1 MPMNLD
7 RSASRQKLFTRRAA
21 VLGGGK
27 LALASLLVGRM
38 YWLQVVEAEQYQMLA
53 EENRINMRLLAPPRG
68 RILDR
73 FGRELASNRQNYRIV
88 LVPEQTDDVAE
99 TLNRLGRVITLTDFQ
114 VRRILREARRNR
126 AFLPINVAENLS
138 WEEFAQVNV
147 RQPDLP
153 GVQPDVGSRRYYPFG
168 SAVAHVVGYV
178 SSVTE
183 KELTGDPLLELP
195 GFRTGKSGI
204 EKRFD
209 QDLRGSAGNS
219 RVEVNAY
226 GRVIRELQRNEG
238 RAGSDH
244 ALTIDLD
251 LQQTID
257 DRLSEESA
265 ACVVM
270 DVHDGE
276 VLALVSTP
284 SYDPNAFNAGLSSAQ
299 WQALIG
305 NPRHPLLNKATAGE
319 FPPGST
325 FKMVVALAA
334 LEAGVISPDTAFF
347 CNGKMEL
354 GDNIFHCWRWRYGGH
369 GKVAMRA
376 GLAESCDVY
385 FYEIAL
391 RVGVDRIAEMARRLG
406 LGEVTGLAL
415 PGERD
420 GLVPTK
426 AWKQAEYG
434 RPWQRGET
442 LNAGI
447 GQGYLLATPLQLAV
461 MTARIANGGYMVR
474 PRLLRDLEARVLPA
488 SAPQRESLGLSRRA
502 LKIVQDGM
510 FDVVNGKRGTART
523 AALAEELGTMAGK
536 TGTAQVR
543 RISKAE
549 RQSGVRKA
557 EEVPWEERDH
567 GLFVAYAPAEAPRYA
582 LSLIIEHGG
591 SGAATG
597 RVAGELMARVLQ
609 RDPKSR
615 PAVGQL
621 PSDAPVVPAAAPAGK
636 AGERET

>member
-1 MPMNLD
+1 MQLD
-7 RSASRQKLFTRRAA
+7 RGASRHKLFTRRAA

-73 FGRELASNRQNYRIV
+73 YGRELASNRQNYRIV
-88 LVPEQTDDVAE
+88 LVPEQTDDVEE
-99 TLNRLGRVITLTDFQ
+99 TLRRLGTLIELSDFQ
-114 VRRILREARRNR
+114 VRRILREVRRNR

-138 WEEFAQVNV
+138 WAEFAQVNA

-168 SAVAHVVGYV
+168 SSVAHVVGYV
-178 SSVTE
+178 SAVSE

-209 QDLRGSAGNS
+209 EDLRGAAGNS

-238 RAGSDH
+238 RAGSDRT
-244 ALTIDLD
+244 LTLDLD
-251 LQQTID
+251 LQREID
-257 DRLSEESA
+257 ARLAGESA

-284 SYDPNAFNAGLSSAQ
+284 SFDPNAFNAGLSSAQ

-305 NPRHPLLNKATAGE
+305 NPRHPLLNKAIAGE

-334 LEAGVISPDTAFF
+334 LEAGVIAEDTSFF

-369 GKVAMRA
+369 GRVAMRD
-376 GLAESCDVY
+376 GLAESCDV
-385 FYEIAL
+385 
-391 RVGVDRIAEMARRLG
+391 
-406 LGEVTGLAL
+406 
-415 PGERD
+415 
-420 GLVPTK
+420 
-426 AWKQAEYG
+426 
-434 RPWQRGET
+434 
-442 LNAGI
+442 
-447 GQGYLLATPLQLAV
+447 
-461 MTARIANGGYMVR
+461 
-474 PRLLRDLEARVLPA
+474 
-488 SAPQRESLGLSRRA
+488 
-502 LKIVQDGM
+502 
-510 FDVVNGKRGTART
+510 
-523 AALAEELGTMAGK
+523 
-536 TGTAQVR
+536 
-543 RISKAE
+543 
-549 RQSGVRKA
+549 
-557 EEVPWEERDH
+557 
-567 GLFVAYAPAEAPRYA
+567 
-582 LSLIIEHGG
+582 
-591 SGAATG
+591 
-597 RVAGELMARVLQ
+597 
-609 RDPKSR
+609 
-615 PAVGQL
+615 
-621 PSDAPVVPAAAPAGK
+621 
-636 AGERET
+636 